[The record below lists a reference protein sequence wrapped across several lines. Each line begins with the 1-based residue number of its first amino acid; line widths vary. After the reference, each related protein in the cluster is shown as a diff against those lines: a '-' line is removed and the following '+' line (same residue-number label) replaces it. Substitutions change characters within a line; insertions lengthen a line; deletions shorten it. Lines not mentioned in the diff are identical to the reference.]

1 MTLKRRVTNL
11 ENKQQRAMTEVMS
24 LADWEGLSMEQKEQ
38 HLKPYYAEE
47 AERRYKELMRY
58 KARRDFF

>member
-1 MTLKRRVTNL
+1 MSKKRRVTNL

-38 HLKPYYAEE
+38 HLKPWYLDIKPEE
-47 AERRYKELMRY
+47 AERRYKELMS
-58 KARRDFF
+58 

>member
-1 MTLKRRVTNL
+1 MSKKRRVTNL

-38 HLKPYYAEE
+38 DLKPWYLDIKPEE
-47 AERRYKELMRY
+47 AERRYKELMS
-58 KARRDFF
+58 

>member
-38 HLKPYYAEE
+38 HLKPYYTDE
-47 AERRYKELMRY
+47 AERRYKELMR
-58 KARRDFF
+58 